1 MRVLI
6 TGSEGFAGRHLT
18 ELLLTTQPDA
28 EIFGTVFRHTPDLQ
42 YPIEYR
48 QIDLLDP
55 QSVAALLNATQPDVV
70 YHLAAQASPS
80 IALNAAWRTLEV
92 NARAQLNLFEACI
105 QLGIR
110 PRILITSSAEIYR
123 STPPV
128 TMPLDENTEIR
139 PTSPYALSKV
149 TQDYMGLQ
157 YFISHALPVI
167 RVRPFNHTGPR
178 QSETFVAPDFALQI
192 ARIEAGMQEPRMGV
206 GNLTAQRDFTD
217 VRDTVRAYYLLMN
230 HGVPG
235 DAYNVAS
242 NHAYSIQSLLD
253 TLLEY
258 TSSRIEIQPDAA
270 RLRPVDIPV
279 IRGDFSKLH
288 QVTGWQPT
296 IPFRQTLHDL
306 LEECRQRIQRTS

>member
-18 ELLLTTQPDA
+18 ELLLTVQPDA
-28 EIFGTVFRHTPDLQ
+28 EIFGTVFKHTADLQ

-48 QIDLLDP
+48 QIDLMDA
-55 QSVAALLNATQPDVV
+55 QAVAALLDAIRPDAV

-80 IALNAAWRTLEV
+80 VALHAAWRTLEV

-105 QLGIR
+105 HLNIR

-128 TMPLDENTEIR
+128 TMPLNENTEIR

-157 YFISHALPVI
+157 YFISHALPII

-192 ARIEAGMQEPRMGV
+192 ARIEAGMQEARMGV

-217 VRDTVRAYYLLMN
+217 VRDTVRAYYLLMDR
-230 HGVPG
+230 GIAG
-235 DAYNVAS
+235 EAYNVAS
-242 NHAYSIQSLLD
+242 NQAYSIQSLLD

-258 TSSRIEIQPDAA
+258 TTCKIEIHTDAA

-288 QVTGWQPT
+288 ELTGWQPM

-306 LEECRQRIQRTS
+306 LEECRQRIQPSI